1 LASRADDQGAPSI
14 AFSIML
20 KLYNFP
26 QSTCS
31 QKVRLTLWEKELE
44 FLDRPLNSAAREHLT
59 DWYLQLNPNGVV
71 PTLDH
76 DGAIVIDSSVIM
88 EYLDE
93 VFPERSLT
101 PSDPLG
107 RAKMRKWMRYFEE
120 VATPSIRVP
129 SFNQYLSKRF
139 DKLTQEEF
147 DRFVDAHPIRKQF
160 YKRMRKEAGFDA
172 RDTEA
177 ALDRLRQT
185 ALRMEQGL
193 AQSGGPYLMG
203 SALTLADYC
212 IVPTID
218 RMADLGLGD
227 SWNDLPRFRHWLELM
242 QSRPAFAK
250 TFYRLTRL
258 SEIYDGA
265 DYGSQENSATVTTD

>member
-1 LASRADDQGAPSI
+1 
-14 AFSIML
+14 ML

-31 QKVRLTLWEKELE
+31 QKVRLTLWEKGLE
-44 FLDRPLNSAAREHLT
+44 YLDRPLNSKAREHLT
-59 DWYLQLNPNGVV
+59 DWYLELNPNGVV

-93 VFPERSLT
+93 VFPEKSLT
-101 PSDPLG
+101 PSDPIE

-120 VATPSIRVP
+120 VPTPSIRVP

-139 DKLTQEEF
+139 DKLTQQEF
-147 DRFVDAHPIRKQF
+147 EKFVDNHPIRKQF
-160 YKRMRKEAGFDA
+160 YKRMRKEEGFDD

-185 ALRMEQGL
+185 VRRMEKGL
-193 AQSGGPYLMG
+193 GESGGPYLMG
-203 SALTLADYC
+203 SKLTLADYC

-218 RMADLGLGD
+218 RMNDLGLAD
-227 SWNDLPRFRHWLELM
+227 SWADLPKFQEWYELM
-242 QSRPAFAK
+242 QEQPAFSK
-250 TFYRLTRL
+250 TFYKGTRLT
-258 SEIYDGA
+258 EIYDGA
-265 DYGSQENSATVTTD
+265 EYGSQANAATVVSE

>member
-1 LASRADDQGAPSI
+1 
-14 AFSIML
+14 ML

-31 QKVRLTLWEKELE
+31 QKVRLTLWEKGLD
-44 FLDRPLNSAAREHLT
+44 FLDRPLNSAAREHLS

-76 DGAIVIDSSVIM
+76 DSSIIIDSSVIM

-93 VFPERSLT
+93 VFPENSLT
-101 PSDPLG
+101 PSNPVA
-107 RAKMRKWMRYFEE
+107 RAKMRKRMRYFEE
-120 VATPSIRVP
+120 VPTPSIRVP

-139 DKLTQEEF
+139 DRLTQEEF

-160 YKRMRKEAGFDA
+160 YKRMRKEDGFDQ
-172 RDTEA
+172 RDTDA
-177 ALDRLRQT
+177 ALDSLRQT
-185 ALRMEQGL
+185 VLRMEHGL
-193 AQSGGPYLMG
+193 ADSGGPHLMG
-203 SALTLADYC
+203 SMLTLADYC
-212 IVPTID
+212 IVPVID

-227 SWNDLPRFRHWLELM
+227 GWQDLPRFRAWFDLM
-242 QSRPAFAK
+242 RSQAAFAK
-250 TFYRLTRL
+250 TFYRQTRL

-265 DYGSQENSATVTTD
+265 EYGSQQNAATVTSD

>member
-1 LASRADDQGAPSI
+1 MAATRISSGRFGRDA
-14 AFSIML
+14 ML

-31 QKVRLTLWEKELE
+31 QKVRLTLWEKNLD
-44 FLDRPLNSAAREHLT
+44 FLDRPLNSAAREHLA

-76 DGAIVIDSSVIM
+76 DGSIIIDSSVIM

-93 VFPERSLT
+93 VFPQNSLT
-101 PSDPLG
+101 PADPVA

-120 VATPSIRVP
+120 VPIPAIRVP
-129 SFNQYLSKRF
+129 SFNRYLSKRF
-139 DKLTQEEF
+139 DRLSQDEF

-160 YKRMRKEAGFDA
+160 YKRMRKEQGFDQ
-172 RDTEA
+172 RDTDA

-185 ALRMEQGL
+185 VLRMEQGL
-193 AQSGGPYLMG
+193 EASGGPFLMG
-203 SALTLADYC
+203 TALTLADYC

-218 RMADLGLGD
+218 RMADLQLGD
-227 SWNDLPRFRHWLELM
+227 TWKDQPRVGDWFERM
-242 QSRPAFAK
+242 RSRPAFAR

-258 SEIYDGA
+258 SEIYDRA
-265 DYGSQENSATVTTD
+265 DYGSPPNEATVTTG